1 MFARWSSSRE
11 LELQYPYQTSS
22 RSIQP
27 VASFARPLCVF
38 TNLAIFQSLM
48 ILCKDY
54 KARPAQASG
63 VAMTHIGL
71 TAGDGAV
78 RLANAKPTA
87 TVKFGLIDFAL
98 SEKNKRLEYIGTR
111 VSTLCEA
118 KPKIAKGQLCH

>member
-1 MFARWSSSRE
+1 MCFVGCFPYQIEVGLGWYGVFARWSSSRE

-27 VASFARPLCVF
+27 VASIARPLCVF

-63 VAMTHIGL
+63 VVMTHI
-71 TAGDGAV
+71 
-78 RLANAKPTA
+78 
-87 TVKFGLIDFAL
+87 
-98 SEKNKRLEYIGTR
+98 
-111 VSTLCEA
+111 
-118 KPKIAKGQLCH
+118 